1 MFVKYNFTYM
11 DENKRD
17 SEIIELG
24 MGFVYEDGKIK
35 DILNEDSVNK
45 KEWLTHEECWEW
57 VTDSLKKIYDIN
69 EDLL

>member
-11 DENKRD
+11 DKNKRD

-35 DILNEDSVNK
+35 DILNEDSVNNK
-45 KEWLTHEECWEW
+45 A
-57 VTDSLKKIYDIN
+57 
-69 EDLL
+69 

>member
-1 MFVKYNFTYM
+1 M

>member
-1 MFVKYNFTYM
+1 MFVKCNFTYM

-35 DILNEDSVNK
+35 DILNEDSVNN

-57 VTDSLKKIYDIN
+57 VADSLKKIYDIN